1 MWVELSQPR
10 QAEVGR
16 PVTFDVV
23 ASLAVPAVPV
33 DSCDLLAAVAQVAL
47 MPALKLECR
56 GASFGNVTRAG
67 VALVRVDKTR
77 ASQLAQAVIASALT
91 NASNTNRTRL
101 GTGPRCGR

>member
-23 ASLAVPAVPV
+23 ASLAVPV